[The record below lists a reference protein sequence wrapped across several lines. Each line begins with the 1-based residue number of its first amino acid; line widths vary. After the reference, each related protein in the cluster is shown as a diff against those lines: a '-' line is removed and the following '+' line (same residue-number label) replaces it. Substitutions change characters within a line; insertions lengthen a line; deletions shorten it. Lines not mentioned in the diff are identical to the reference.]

1 MSAHSCSCILYL
13 GDDSAGSTSG
23 HRVAALRRLGHEV
36 IPVDPRSLFSSG
48 SRVKQ
53 WLDYR
58 TGYRLIQCKLL
69 AALQCRILE
78 LSLCPTLIWV
88 NSGELLGSEIL
99 AWLRLA
105 FNCPLVLYC
114 NDDPSGPRDWLRFA
128 SLRHALPLY
137 DLCICCREVN
147 ELEWLALGASRVLRV
162 WMSYDE
168 LIHYVNDSTCSPC
181 LIVSF
186 AGTNIPN
193 EHRDRFLLALLRCG
207 VPLSLQGSNWQRSP
221 VWSHLKPCYSDQA
234 LRDRA
239 YASYLRKHALSLG
252 LLSHGN
258 RDLHTRRSAEVPAA
272 GGVLLAERS
281 SEHQL
286 LFEEGVEAFFWD
298 STDECASVAKKA
310 LVNPATL
317 GSVRKAGH
325 ELVGA
330 AGMGNEDICQHVLA
344 ML

>member
-1 MSAHSCSCILYL
+1 
-13 GDDSAGSTSG
+13 
-23 HRVAALRRLGHEV
+23 
-36 IPVDPRSLFSSG
+36 
-48 SRVKQ
+48 
-53 WLDYR
+53 
-58 TGYRLIQCKLL
+58 
-69 AALQCRILE
+69 
-78 LSLCPTLIWV
+78 
-88 NSGELLGSEIL
+88 
-99 AWLRLA
+99 
-105 FNCPLVLYC
+105 
-114 NDDPSGPRDWLRFA
+114 
-128 SLRHALPLY
+128 
-137 DLCICCREVN
+137 
-147 ELEWLALGASRVLRV
+147 
-162 WMSYDE
+162 MSYDE

-310 LVNPATL
+310 LVNPPTL

-325 ELVGA
+325 ERVGA
-330 AGMGNEDICQHVLA
+330 AGMGNEDICKHVLA